1 MRNVLI
7 INGPNLNMLGIREPE
22 IYGSLTLEQINEM
35 ISDKAKELNNNVE
48 FYQSNVEGEIVNAI
62 HSAYNKFDGII
73 INPGAYSHYSGAI
86 YDALKAVGIPSV
98 EVHISNVF
106 SREEHRQNMVTAK
119 ASKGVISGFGAK
131 SYILALEGLFDE

>member
-1 MRNVLI
+1 MKKVLI

-22 IYGSLTLEQINEM
+22 IYGDMTLDKINSI
-35 ISDKAKELNNNVE
+35 ISTKAKELNYEVD
-48 FYQSNVEGEIVNAI
+48 FYQSNIEGEIVNSI
-62 HSAYNKFDGII
+62 HSAYKNADGII

-86 YDALKAVGIPSV
+86 YDALKAVGLPVV

-106 SREEHRQNMVTAK
+106 AREEHRHNMVTAK
-119 ASKGVISGFGAK
+119 ASKGVISGFGVK